1 MPTESSLIQAM
12 NEMEDQDNSEEVSSI
27 PSAGPSSPLLPTAPR
42 EIPAGL
48 HQQVECE
55 PDMLFVP
62 EEEVI
67 QVYYVFLV
75 SSYLSRPCKASSNT
89 YNGY

>member
-1 MPTESSLIQAM
+1 MA
-12 NEMEDQDNSEEVSSI
+12 EMEDQDNSEEVSSI
-27 PSAGPSSPLLPTAPR
+27 PSAGPSSPLLPVAPR

-62 EEEVI
+62 EEEVWFEPNI
-67 QVYYVFLV
+67 YFKILQLWPSF
-75 SSYLSRPCKASSNT
+75 SFSDLSEHVPKI
-89 YNGY
+89 